1 VPAMTRFDRTTTA
14 EQVAA
19 GHRLDGKNALITG
32 GTSGLGLETARV
44 LASIGASVTVT
55 GRDRRR
61 GAAIAARLAGEAGRP
76 VRFERLDLGSLSSVR
91 DFAGRYAASGLPL
104 HILINNAGIMATPLS
119 YTADGFESQFG
130 TNHLGHFALTA
141 GLLPALR
148 AAAGARVIVLSSR
161 AHRRGD
167 VMFDDPNYRR
177 RPYDP
182 WEAYGQSKTANAL
195 FAVGVTRQHA
205 ADGIS
210 ANALM
215 PGAINTG
222 LQGHLS
228 DSDLRSLGW
237 VQSGGTLAPPAGWK
251 TVPQGAATTVWAAL
265 APELEGAGGHYL
277 EDCAIAQP
285 WLADGNPPN
294 GHYLPYALDPG
305 RAALLWDLSAKLTR
319 G

>member
-1 VPAMTRFDRTTTA
+1 MPTVKLDRTTTA

-19 GHRLDGKNALITG
+19 GRRLDGRNVLVTG
-32 GTSGLGLETARV
+32 GTSGLGAETARV
-44 LASIGASVTVT
+44 LASIGARVTVT
-55 GRDRRR
+55 GRDRSR
-61 GAAIAARLAGEAGRP
+61 GETVAAALSHPDGPPARFA
-76 VRFERLDLGSLSSVR
+76 RLDLGSLSSVR
-91 DFAGRYAASGLPL
+91 EFAARYCASGMPL
-104 HILINNAGIMATPLS
+104 HILVNNAGVMATPLS

-141 GLLPALR
+141 GLFSALR
-148 AAAGARVIVLSSR
+148 AAEGARVVVLSSR

-167 VMFDDPNYRR
+167 VMLDDPNYRR

-195 FAVGVTRQHA
+195 FAVGVTRRHA
-205 ADGIS
+205 SDGVT

-215 PGAINTG
+215 PGAISTG

-228 DSDLRSLGW
+228 DSDLRVLGW
-237 VQSGGTLAPPAGWK
+237 TGSDGKLAPPASWK
-251 TVPQGAATTVWAAL
+251 TVQRGAATSVWAAL
-265 APELEGAGGHYL
+265 APELDGAGGLYL
-277 EDCAIAQP
+277 EDCAIGRP
-285 WLADGNPPN
+285 WLTDGDPPS

-305 RAALLWDLSAKLTR
+305 RAELLWDLSAKLTR

>member
-1 VPAMTRFDRTTTA
+1 MPAMTKFDRTTTA

-19 GHRLDGKNALITG
+19 GHRLDGRTALVTG

-61 GAAIAARLAGEAGRP
+61 GAAIAARLASEAGRP
-76 VRFERLDLGSLSSVR
+76 VRFERLDLGSLASVR
-91 DFAGRYAASGLPL
+91 DFAGRYRASGLPL
-104 HILINNAGIMATPLS
+104 HLLVNNAGIMATPLS

-148 AAAGARVIVLSSR
+148 AAGGARVIVLSSR
-161 AHRRGD
+161 AHRRSD
-167 VMFDDPNYRR
+167 VMLDDPNYRR

-195 FAVGVTRQHA
+195 FAVGITRQHA
-205 ADGIS
+205 ADGIT

-237 VQSGGTLAPPAGWK
+237 VQSGGALAPPAGWK
-251 TVPQGAATTVWAAL
+251 TIPQGAATTVWAAL
-265 APELEGAGGHYL
+265 APELEGSGGHYL

-294 GHYLPYALDPG
+294 GHYLPYALDAG
-305 RAALLWDLSAKLTR
+305 HATLLWDLSAKLTR